1 MAAGKRERPAEDA
14 VAAFGPVFFL
24 LGRFA
29 GGMPLALDRQQAVRH
44 GDLYLVGLD
53 AGNLDRHPICV
64 PAFGY
69 VDRRP
74 PGRAFALLTAPPAAP
89 PDHARNAVSR
99 GARVPGQ
106 SPARHRSH
114 GVPLVSGR
122 AIGPATRK
130 NTAQVNTIHIRDTLF
145 TLQ

>member
-74 PGRAFALLTAPPAAP
+74 PGRAIALPAAPPAAP
-89 PDHARNAVSR
+89 PDHSRNFVPP

-106 SPARHRSH
+106 SPARRRSH
-114 GVPLVSGR
+114 VVLPCIWP
-122 AIGPATRK
+122 AIGPATR
-130 NTAQVNTIHIRDTLF
+130 
-145 TLQ
+145 